1 MKRAG
6 VLLPGDHMKPDDES
20 WHCFALSRHDRNTGK
35 WDMDADP
42 YRYRGNR

>member
-6 VLLPGDHMKPDDES
+6 VLLPGDRVKLDDES
-20 WHCFALSRHDRNTGK
+20 WHGFTLSRHDRNTGK

-42 YRYRGNR
+42 SRHRGNR